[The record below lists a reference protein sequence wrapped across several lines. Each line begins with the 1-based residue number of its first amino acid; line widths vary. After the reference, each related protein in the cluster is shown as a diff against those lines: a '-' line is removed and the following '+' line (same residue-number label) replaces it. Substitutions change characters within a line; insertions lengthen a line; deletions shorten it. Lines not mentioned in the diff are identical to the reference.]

1 MNDMDYHM
9 DGLSHVRMITSDTHN
24 HQWWCRM
31 ITNDTDNHQWQC
43 TVTTNDMAYHQ
54 WYHRTILLLVK
65 IFFLFFIFI
74 KVLSQ
79 SEGYL
84 LPNLGMNLKSSDSKS
99 SVYTTHHPGHTISSL
114 SSSLILLSASLLKN
128 LTMGTQWI
136 KSVGLATLTR
146 TINSGESYF
155 SPNSS
160 RWTYIAVNI
169 IRGKKCQ
176 HSNEQ
181 HED

>member
-9 DGLSHVRMITSDTHN
+9 DGLSHVRMITNDTHN

-31 ITNDTDNHQWQC
+31 ITSDTDNHQWQC
-43 TVTTNDMAYHQ
+43 TVTTSDMANHQ

-65 IFFLFFIFI
+65 IFFPFFFNQGFVPEWRWLAAQFRFEPEVFWFKIQC
-74 KVLSQ
+74 LQ
-79 SEGYL
+79 
-84 LPNLGMNLKSSDSKS
+84 
-99 SVYTTHHPGHTISSL
+99 HPGHTISSL

-128 LTMGTQWI
+128 LTMYMQWI
-136 KSVGLATLTR
+136 KSVGLVTLTR

-169 IRGKKCQ
+169 ITGKKCQ
-176 HSNEQ
+176 HSKVQ
-181 HED
+181 ED